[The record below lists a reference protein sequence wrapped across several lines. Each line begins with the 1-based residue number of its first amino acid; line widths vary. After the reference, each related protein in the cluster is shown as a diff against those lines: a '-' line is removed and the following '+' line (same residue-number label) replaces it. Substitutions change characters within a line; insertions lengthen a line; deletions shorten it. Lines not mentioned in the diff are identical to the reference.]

1 MRSLFFSTRADRVA
15 LARQRYFE
23 EGELPSGVVSEAVFQ
38 SWARCL
44 RLKKNPGGQPE
55 FQAVTASRAQLALQK
70 NRLLRDAWLA
80 EASELDAVL
89 GATNCGAMLT
99 DPSGIVI
106 GTSCARRA
114 NEKITPVAHRVGVN
128 FSEEAIGTSAPG
140 IVART
145 GQQVCVQGA
154 EHYFESVN
162 FMHCAAAPIRDIHG
176 ALAGVLDMS
185 SEGMAF
191 NFDATTVVGMYAA
204 SIENRLLI
212 AQSDQHLIVRF
223 QMSPAMLDTPMAGLM
238 GVNMAG
244 QIVWRN
250 AAAARLLGT
259 SPEGERD
266 QPCTVDEVLQRSF
279 SQLASTPGSGSSLLR
294 LPNGLLVHVRCE
306 LQARDGHRQLFAI
319 KPPVPAP
326 LPVEKIPATPWTPAS
341 EPEHSAA
348 PPAEFPASELPAV
361 NQPEPASLRDADV
374 DLIAKTLKECGGN
387 VSAAARKLR
396 VSRGLIYRRIQQSA

>member
-1 MRSLFFSTRADRVA
+1 MRSIFFSTRADRVA

-44 RLKKNPGGQPE
+44 RLKQDPGGQLE
-55 FQAVTASRAQLALQK
+55 FQEVSPSRAQLALQK

-99 DPSGIVI
+99 DPSGVVI
-106 GTSCARRA
+106 GTSCARRTH
-114 NEKITPVAHRVGVN
+114 EKITPVAHRIGVN

-185 SEGMAF
+185 SEGIAF
-191 NFDATTVVGMYAA
+191 NFDAATVVGMYAA
-204 SIENRLLI
+204 SIENRLLVS
-212 AQSDQHLIVRF
+212 QSDEHLIVRF

-244 QIVWRN
+244 HIVWRN
-250 AAAARLLGT
+250 AAASRLLGV
-259 SPEGERD
+259 SPDGERSE
-266 QPCTVDEVLQRSF
+266 PCRVDEVLPRNF
-279 SQLASTPGSGSSLLR
+279 SELASTPGTGSSLLR

-319 KPPVPAP
+319 KPPVQES
-326 LPVEKIPATPWTPAS
+326 LSVEKSQDAPSLPAS
-341 EPEHSAA
+341 ALEHNTALSAVD
-348 PPAEFPASELPAV
+348 PS
-361 NQPEPASLRDADV
+361 EPASLRDADV
-374 DLIAKTLKECGGN
+374 DLIARTLKECGGN

-396 VSRGLIYRRIQQSA
+396 VSRGLIYRRIQSA

>member
-1 MRSLFFSTRADRVA
+1 MRSIFFSTRVDRVA

-44 RLKKNPGGQPE
+44 RLKQNPGGQPE
-55 FQAVTASRAQLALQK
+55 FQAVSASRAQLALQK
-70 NRLLRDAWLA
+70 NCLLRDAWLA

-99 DPSGIVI
+99 DPSGVVI
-106 GTSCARRA
+106 GTSCARRTH
-114 NEKITPVAHRVGVN
+114 EKITPVAHRIGVN
-128 FSEEAIGTSAPG
+128 FAEEAIGTSAPG

-185 SEGMAF
+185 SEGIVF
-191 NFDATTVVGMYAA
+191 KFDAATVVGMYAA

-244 QIVWRN
+244 QIVWSN
-250 AAAARLLGT
+250 AAASRLLGT

-266 QPCTVDEVLQRSF
+266 QPCTVDEVLQCSF

-294 LPNGLLVHVRCE
+294 LSNGLLVHVRCE

-319 KPPVPAP
+319 QPPGQQA
-326 LPVEKIPATPWTPAS
+326 LSVEKIPDAPALPAS
-341 EPEHSAA
+341 GPQHSAA
-348 PPAEFPASELPAV
+348 PPAV
-361 NQPEPASLRDADV
+361 DQPEPASLRDADV